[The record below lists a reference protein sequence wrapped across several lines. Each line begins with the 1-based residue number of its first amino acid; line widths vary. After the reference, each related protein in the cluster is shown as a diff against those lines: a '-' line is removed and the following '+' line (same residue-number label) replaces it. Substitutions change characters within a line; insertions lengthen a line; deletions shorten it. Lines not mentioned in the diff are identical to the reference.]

1 MATLKQ
7 TIMPARSTLPSR
19 SSGRLGSF
27 IQALLALL
35 IVVGLSV
42 GATWYVMTQFYL
54 PKQAAAGTESSAP
67 AATAAAPAATPA
79 PVAAPAPAPVI
90 AAPIFVPLEPFTVTL
105 ANDQMERILHTA
117 ITLRVADLPSEDRIK
132 SYMPEVR
139 SRILFILSQQPP
151 DTVQQANTR
160 VALAM
165 AISKA
170 ISMPFSPMTEPQ
182 HITDVLFTDFVVQ

>member
-54 PKQAAAGTESSAP
+54 PKQAAAGTESS
-67 AATAAAPAATPA
+67 TAAAPAAAPA

-117 ITLRVADLPSEDRIK
+117 ITLRVADLASEDRIK